1 MQRQWPWHPCNT
13 PPARSHR
20 APLCI
25 GGHCLHRLI
34 GCTNMIHRAADTS
47 RRPTRRAHHD
57 RVFAMLSIF
66 VATFAAAATL
76 AAATP
81 VNFAIALQ
89 LPNTTTLYP
98 VLEGIYKS
106 VPLVERYINTLNP
119 NYTFTILNTPTTS
132 GTESTVDT
140 TLSNY
145 LDDHVLGIVGMLYSR
160 QAIPAALIS
169 RRFHGWMCSGTAT
182 SVALSDNALY
192 PTFFRTV
199 PDDPQQGR
207 AIALFVHN
215 MGWSVVA
222 SLVCSDQYGLSVRS
236 GLLAATP
243 ALGISVL
250 EDQQF
255 PVGTTDVRDQLR
267 KIRDSGSRIIIVAG
281 VPDELTVVFS
291 QAAALGM
298 VGTDWVWIGGD
309 GLAVMAQASIAIPG
323 FDPSLMN
330 GIFSIVP
337 IQFAQT
343 RAFDVFRSD
352 WNATYPNQA
361 IPEFGTGPYVDCI
374 VGMAHGLIRIAN
386 QFGAA
391 TILSRSYNATH
402 ADFLP
407 NFEGISGN
415 ITFDATGNRQ
425 ADFHV
430 YNVYESVSHIAF
442 EVGTTRFTTLQPP
455 LFYSGT
461 SVVPLDRPVRQR
473 LDPVLTD
480 PATAVVFALNVAA
493 MVAILIT
500 TAYLVRHRRLPVVR
514 AMSFPFL
521 LLTAFGCLLVHAANL
536 IVLNGPPTDASC
548 MASTFTFMYGFQII
562 ATASGAKA
570 YRLYT
575 VFENQ
580 RLARTS
586 ISTRTLLAGVAALAA
601 GETILTIVG
610 ASIAPPTVVTET
622 TPYLVVSRCA
632 GTNPGS
638 TRAMTIAA
646 LGYNGILLCLVVY
659 LASKTRHVMSAYKES
674 SWLFMT
680 AQNSALC
687 ALVVVILAQYPF
699 TAAARTVALVSTATV
714 TYGNAFAFLA
724 LVGRVVVLAR
734 RVQVA
739 QKVAAKEG
747 AAAARKEGAVNA
759 GLSAAAA
766 RRYRASGGNVLD
778 TVSAKSGA
786 NGSGVEQENG
796 MEVTWDAGGKTVILV
811 ESTLPVKR
819 GSYLFSAWQQCMVT
833 ADMEHGACTLT
844 MFPTRHQPARAI
856 GTAIALA
863 SITVSPHSG
872 VASHCLDVT
881 VSADATWI
889 VQFAND
895 DERDQWAAMVF
906 PDQAVT
912 MPATSSSVMH
922 RLKRKTRRTAAATT
936 LAVSER
942 AEPSHTTFHDRHWV
956 GSRLDTGDGS
966 GEVRA
971 VALDHVSEKSTSGA
985 TEKSSVVSRPQ
996 VGRGGGS
1003 GA

>member
-1 MQRQWPWHPCNT
+1 MQRQWPRNPCITAPPSRPHP
-13 PPARSHR
+13 P
-20 APLCI
+20 PLCI
-25 GGHCLHRLI
+25 GGHRPQAGYLI
-34 GCTNMIHRAADTS
+34 GRTMALRTADTS
-47 RRPTRRAHHD
+47 RRPSRRAHHD
-57 RVFAMLSIF
+57 RFNAMLAIF
-66 VATFAAAATL
+66 LFMFAAATL

-106 VPLVERYINTLNP
+106 VPLVERYVNTLNP
-119 NYTFTILNTPTTS
+119 NFTFTILNTPTTS

-145 LDDHVLGIVGMLYSR
+145 LDDNVLGIVGMLYSR

-182 SVALSDNALY
+182 SVALSDNTLY

-215 MGWSVVA
+215 MGWSVIA
-222 SLVCSDQYGLSVRS
+222 SFVCSDQYGLSVRS

-243 ALGISVL
+243 ALGISLL

-255 PVGTTDVRDQLR
+255 PAGTTDVRDQLT
-267 KIRDSGSRIIIVAG
+267 KIRDCGSRIIIVAG
-281 VPDELTVVFS
+281 VPDELTVVFI

-298 VGTDWVWIGGD
+298 IGTDWVWIGGD
-309 GLAVMAQASIAIPG
+309 GLAVMAQASTAIPG

-343 RAFDVFRSD
+343 RAFEVFRSD

-361 IPEFGTGPYVDCI
+361 IPEFGTGPYIDCM

-386 QFGAA
+386 EFGAA
-391 TILSRSYNATH
+391 TILSRSYNATQS
-402 ADFLP
+402 DFLP
-407 NFEGISGN
+407 SFVGISGN

-430 YNVYESVSHIAF
+430 YNVYDSVPHIAF
-442 EVGTTRFTTLQPP
+442 EVGPTQFTTLQPP
-455 LFYSGT
+455 RFYSGT
-461 SVVPLDRPVRQR
+461 SEVPLDRPVRQR
-473 LDPVLTD
+473 LDPVLTH

-493 MVAILIT
+493 MAAILVT
-500 TAYLVRHRRLPVVR
+500 TAYLVRQRRLAVVR

-521 LLTAFGCLLVHAANL
+521 LLTAVGCLLVHASNL
-536 IVLNGPPTDASC
+536 VVLNGPPTDASC

-586 ISTRTLLAGVAALAA
+586 ISTRMLLAGVAVLAA
-601 GETILTIVG
+601 GETILAIVW

-622 TPYLVVSRCA
+622 TPYFVVSRCS
-632 GTNPGS
+632 GTDPGS
-638 TRAMTIAA
+638 TRAMTIAT

-659 LASKTRHVMSAYKES
+659 LAFKTRHVMSAYKES

-687 ALVVVILAQYPF
+687 ALIVVILAQYPF
-699 TAAARTVALVSTATV
+699 TAAARTVTLVSTATV

-739 QKVAAKEG
+739 QKVAAKES

-786 NGSGVEQENG
+786 NGSGVEQEHV

-811 ESTLPVKR
+811 ESSLPVKR
-819 GSYLFSAWQQCMVT
+819 GSYLFSTWQQCTVT
-833 ADMEHGACTLT
+833 ADLEHGTLT

-863 SITVSPHSG
+863 SITVTPHSG
-872 VASHCLDVT
+872 VAANCLDVT

-895 DERDQWAAMVF
+895 EDRDQWTAMVF
-906 PDQAVT
+906 PDQAVAT
-912 MPATSSSVMH
+912 PASGSSVMH
-922 RLKRKTRRTAAATT
+922 RLKRKTRRPAAATA

-971 VALDHVSEKSTSGA
+971 AALDHVSEKSTSGA